1 MVKKLESVSWQA
13 EEYLVKNHNFLWY
26 LGLIIITAGLGT
38 IAVLFQSWT
47 FLALVILSAI
57 TIVIS
62 SLRPPRR
69 INYTLDNDGLTEGE
83 RHHPYSD
90 FRAFSILDE
99 NGHYFAV
106 LIPKKRFGIQTK
118 IYFPTDSGEAIV
130 DALGM
135 RLPMEQ
141 VKPDILDKIV
151 NFLRI

>member
-1 MVKKLESVSWQA
+1 MVKKSESVSWVA
-13 EEYLVKNHNFLWY
+13 EEYLVKSHNFLWY
-26 LGLIIITAGLGT
+26 LGLVIVTAGLSALA
-38 IAVLFQSWT
+38 IVFQSWT
-47 FLALVILSAI
+47 FLILVVLSAI

-62 SLRPPRR
+62 SLRPPRK
-69 INYTLDNDGLTEGE
+69 INYTLDSDGLSEGD

-90 FRAFSILDE
+90 YRAFGILDE
-99 NGHYFAV
+99 NKHYFAV

-135 RLPMEQ
+135 HLPMEQ

>member
-1 MVKKLESVSWQA
+1 MVKKFESVSWEA
-13 EEYLVKNHNFLWY
+13 EEYLVKDHNVLWY
-26 LGLIIITAGLGT
+26 FGLIIVTAGLGA

-47 FLALVILSAI
+47 FLALIILSAI

-69 INYTLDNDGLTEGE
+69 IKYTLDSDGLSEGD
-83 RHHPYSD
+83 RHHPYTD
-90 FRAFSILDE
+90 FRAFGILDE
-99 NGHYFAV
+99 KGHYFAV

-135 RLPMEQ
+135 HLPMEQ
-141 VKPDILDKIV
+141 VKPDVLDKIV